1 MEQAPMTKIIFTHFG
16 KEAIEMK
23 HEKLVQKVSE
33 LGKKFCPD
41 ISVEVA
47 LDNSTFGIPSKKI
60 AKPIFNREETL
71 SNYLG
76 SKRQFVNAILKY
88 IPKDTKTLFD

>member
-1 MEQAPMTKIIFTHFG
+1 MTKIIFTHFG
-16 KEAIEMK
+16 KEAISMR
-23 HEKLVQKVSE
+23 HEELVQKVSE

-47 LDNSTFGIPSKKI
+47 LDNSTFGAPSKLIK
-60 AKPIFNREETL
+60 KSESNREEIL

-88 IPKDTKTLFD
+88 IPKDTKTLFDPMA